1 MRHKDANKKLGR
13 RVPHRRSMFRNQVI
27 SLFTH
32 SKIVTTEAKAKETSR
47 IAEKLITIA
56 RQMTEDKTNTMNL
69 KNSAFT
75 ILNDKKMVDKLF
87 HEIAPQYKDR
97 NGGYTRMYKLGTRAG
112 DAAEMAMLELVK

>member
-1 MRHKDANKKLGR
+1 
-13 RVPHRRSMFRNQVI
+13 MFRNQVI
-27 SLFTH
+27 ALFTH

-56 RQMTEDKTNTMNL
+56 RQMTEDKINTMNL

-87 HEIAPQYKDR
+87 NEIAPAYKER
-97 NGGYTRMYKLGTRAG
+97 NGGYTRIYKLGTRAG